1 MFTVRPFLISI
12 YTFPFYILQGCHLFY
27 IKLRRILD
35 QSTLVQS
42 VEDRIKDGECLE
54 EYQEEPHIVNADLA
68 VIANKIE
75 ENQKIWDAEIKEVVR
90 CLRDMDA
97 KIKEIIRVL

>member
-1 MFTVRPFLISI
+1 LDSSI
-12 YTFPFYILQGCHLFY
+12 LY

-42 VEDRIKDGECLE
+42 VEHRIKDGECLE
-54 EYQEEPHIVNADLA
+54 YQEEPHEDLA
-68 VIANKIE
+68 MIANKIE

-90 CLRDMDA
+90 CLQDMDA

>member
-1 MFTVRPFLISI
+1 MISL
-12 YTFPFYILQGCHLFY
+12 LQKDGISCGICHLLY

-42 VEDRIKDGECLE
+42 VEDRIKDGERLD

-68 VIANKIE
+68 GIANKIE

-90 CLRDMDA
+90 CLQDMDA

>member
-1 MFTVRPFLISI
+1 VNITCGI
-12 YTFPFYILQGCHLFY
+12 CHLLY

-35 QSTLVQS
+35 QNMLV

-90 CLRDMDA
+90 CLQDMDA